1 MTCCNVIILIS
12 SNRRKLHRIIN
23 CGEEE
28 QENSSVN
35 AIAKLILTISTIGI

>member
-1 MTCCNVIILIS
+1 MTCCNVVILFS
-12 SNRRKLHRIIN
+12 SDRRKLHRIID

-35 AIAKLILTISTIGI
+35 AIARLILTTSTIGI